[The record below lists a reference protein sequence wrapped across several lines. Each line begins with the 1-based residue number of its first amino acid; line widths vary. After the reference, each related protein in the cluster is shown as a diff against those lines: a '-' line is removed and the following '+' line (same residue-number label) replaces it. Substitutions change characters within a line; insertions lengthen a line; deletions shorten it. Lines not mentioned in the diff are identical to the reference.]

1 MPACWQNAGMAKQS
15 KKTQSSWRSVR
26 MRESGLVRNLRQRHT
41 LWLHGAGIG
50 LIALVVTWGA
60 SALQMRLGVDS
71 LALRYLVSLGLGYA
85 AYLLTLRLWAG
96 ALLQNQASGVPD
108 LSGLDV
114 SDVPG
119 FSGDSRLP
127 TITTGGGGDFGG
139 GGATA
144 DFSHEGSGVTDAM
157 VDLAGG
163 AMGVAADS
171 DDGAVVVVP
180 VVAIFLIGVAL
191 VFGAGSLVLL
201 YFGWDVLLAVAVELS
216 FSVAAARATVRVERE
231 GWAFAA
237 VRLTWKPLAGAV
249 LSAVLLGAVIDH
261 FMPTVHSLPQ
271 ALHLLQAQLR

>member
-1 MPACWQNAGMAKQS
+1 
-15 KKTQSSWRSVR
+15 

-60 SALQMRLGVDS
+60 SALQMCLGVDS

-157 VDLAGG
+157 ADLAGG
-163 AMGVAADS
+163 AMGAAADS

-249 LSAVLLGAVIDH
+249 VSAVLLGAVIDH